1 VSYRQECDGCRRRIE
16 RGQPEEETL
25 KWYDITLPVTAEAL
39 EKDARYPTREEVQ
52 GCCKECAIK
61 VIQES

>member
-1 VSYRQECDGCRRRIE
+1 VSLRQECDGCKQVADRANADQVVAR
-16 RGQPEEETL
+16 
-25 KWYDITLPVTAEAL
+25 WYDITLPATDEAV
-39 EKDARYPTREEVQ
+39 EKEPRYPTREDVQ